1 MQLQSQIEY
10 SRSEVPLRRHRHH
23 PEQERGFV
31 DDDSIT
37 LSHRSHRAHKE
48 RGHKSRHHDD
58 DDTSTIREHRPKT
71 ALTADAL
78 ESLSQA
84 SSGAA
89 PSSYAGSQR
98 PATSHRSHTTRNP
111 PTYYA
116 ESAVSR
122 PTTNISRRH
131 TDFPPDY
138 ESQYDGPQRPRVSV
152 KPRSIFDPEDHEPA
166 QTRHPMPQ
174 PPSNVNVR
182 SDIQQRLQLQR
193 AATSPNPQNDG
204 LAYGNDGQRDGE
216 ARDYYD
222 PHLAYGTLPPDHAPP
237 VPELLTSTDLAPP
250 NQEREVQNLTSKL
263 DDLLLEAKCVQH
275 TATAIISSLQKNP
288 DAMAAVALTLA
299 ELSNII
305 TKVAPGALPAVMTAL
320 KTGSPAIFA
329 LLCSPQFL
337 IAGGVAVGMT
347 VVMFGGYK
355 IIKKIQANVADKNE
369 QKRVAAEAATTEEA
383 IPFDPENYDDS
394 VIESWRRGI
403 ADVEESAVEDEFI
416 TPKADKLRRER
427 SKLRKR
433 EEREREGGLAAPSLS
448 TQSSRS
454 DLSQGIIRR
463 KPLPKYLDDDDRSE
477 RSSRTRRTE
486 RTERSHKSGRSDA
499 TAKPGKKEKKEREKK
514 EKAEKKPSALRM
526 MFKGSSSVSAKGK
539 EVALRV

>member
-1 MQLQSQIEY
+1 M
-10 SRSEVPLRRHRHH
+10 
-23 PEQERGFV
+23 
-31 DDDSIT
+31 
-37 LSHRSHRAHKE
+37 
-48 RGHKSRHHDD
+48 
-58 DDTSTIREHRPKT
+58 
-71 ALTADAL
+71 
-78 ESLSQA
+78 
-84 SSGAA
+84 
-89 PSSYAGSQR
+89 
-98 PATSHRSHTTRNP
+98 
-111 PTYYA
+111 
-116 ESAVSR
+116 
-122 PTTNISRRH
+122 
-131 TDFPPDY
+131 
-138 ESQYDGPQRPRVSV
+138 

-174 PPSNVNVR
+174 PPSNINVR

-193 AATSPNPQNDG
+193 AATSPIPQNDG

-237 VPELLTSTDLAPP
+237 APELSTSTDLAPP
-250 NQEREVQNLTSKL
+250 SQEREVQNLTSKL

-275 TATAIISSLQKNP
+275 TATTIISSLQKNP

-433 EEREREGGLAAPSLS
+433 EEREREGGLAPPSLS
-448 TQSSRS
+448 AQSSRS
-454 DLSQGIIRR
+454 DLSQSIIRR
-463 KPLPKYLDDDDRSE
+463 KPLPKYLDDDEKSE
-477 RSSRTRRTE
+477 RSSGTRRTE
-486 RTERSHKSGRSDA
+486 RTERSHKSGRSYA
-499 TAKPGKKEKKEREKK
+499 TAKPDKKEKKEREKK
-514 EKAEKKPSALRM
+514 DKGEKKPSALRM